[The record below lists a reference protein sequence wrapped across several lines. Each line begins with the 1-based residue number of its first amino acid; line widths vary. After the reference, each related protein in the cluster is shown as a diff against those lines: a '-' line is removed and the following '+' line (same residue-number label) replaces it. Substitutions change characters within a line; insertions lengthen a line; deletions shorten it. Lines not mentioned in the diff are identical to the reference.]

1 MKFIRTIK
9 STESENPLGHL
20 VRLTEANRL
29 PGPLELLQQAQPY
42 PRSRILASL
51 IDVDSLATA
60 NGESAEEFGDPFAPF
75 RRGATC
81 TSEI

>member
-9 STESENPLGHL
+9 STESESPLGHL

-29 PGPLELLQQAQPY
+29 RGPLELLRQAQSY
-42 PRSRILASL
+42 PRSRILSSL

-75 RRGATC
+75 RMGATC